1 MASERLRVKDLV
13 RMLGPT
19 NCYQEC
25 SKEQHHHLVK
35 VQEVLFVSEHKLA
48 ENVHLQMKQQVLM
61 GNQ

>member
-1 MASERLRVKDLV
+1 
-13 RMLGPT
+13 MLGPT